1 VKYYKV
7 HCAGSDKPIALV
19 FHDYASSYQFVRST
33 SEAFF
38 NAFEGAKN
46 SLDFKL
52 LVKEN
57 DQLVYRMF
65 GVDNPIWCET
75 VLKKVCGDYW
85 VTSEAA
91 EIDSHVQVDEI
102 IQSILAY

>member
-1 VKYYKV
+1 MKYYKINRL
-7 HCAGSDKPIALV
+7 GIDKTIALV

-33 SEAFF
+33 SEAFSSAF
-38 NAFEGAKN
+38 DGVKNA
-46 SLDFKL
+46 LDYKL

-57 DQLVYRMF
+57 DQLVYRNF

-75 VLKKVCGDYW
+75 VLKRVCSDYW
-85 VTSEAA
+85 EVIEAV

-102 IQSILAY
+102 IQSILY